1 MSNEEKS
8 LVEYV
13 QNLVTYIKKTDIVAT
28 DMLTRAEGLTGAV
41 STFKLV
47 LEILNMMKDK
57 DVQESE
63 DSSTAR
69 GEPTTLSGGA
79 LGFAITE
86 KLLKKITSQKGLE
99 QKLQVTIS
107 ELSKVWPFLS
117 KNLTLISQLVV
128 HYSVNI
134 MRAHA
139 LVKSG
144 NIEVSASLVEAKGD
158 QDHDLISK
166 NSAAIKSINDLT
178 ASAVTYK
185 KSLQNTVEDCQDDLE
200 KAIKILNALY
210 EELTKKKSPATVPGE
225 EKVEQEVKEIQRK
238 TTERSYEMM
247 KKYFNIILENINE
260 ILMFLNKNNELPELV
275 PEHLLH

>member
-13 QNLVTYIKKTDIVAT
+13 QNLTTYIKKTDIIAT
-28 DMLTRAEGLTGAV
+28 DMLTRAEGLSGAV

-47 LEILNMMKDK
+47 LGILGMMKDK
-57 DVQESE
+57 DADIKEE
-63 DSSTAR
+63 DSV
-69 GEPTTLSGGA
+69 EVPTGLSGGA
-79 LGFAITE
+79 LGFAINE
-86 KLLKKITSQKGLE
+86 KLLKKISSQKSLE
-99 QKLQVTIS
+99 LKLHVTIT

-139 LVKSG
+139 LLKSG
-144 NIEVSASLVEAKGD
+144 NIEVSASLVEARGGD
-158 QDHDLISK
+158 ENDLIHK
-166 NSAAIKSINDLT
+166 NSATIRTINDLT

-210 EELTKKKSPATVPGE
+210 DEMMKKKSPAIVNGE
-225 EKVEQEVKEIQRK
+225 EKGDEKVKEIQRK

-260 ILMFLNKNNELPELV
+260 IFVFLNKNNELPELV
-275 PEHLLH
+275 PENLLH

>member
-13 QNLVTYIKKTDIVAT
+13 QNLTTYIKKTDIIAT
-28 DMLTRAEGLTGAV
+28 DMLTRAEGLSGAV

-47 LEILNMMKDK
+47 LGILGMMKDK
-57 DVQESE
+57 DADIKEE
-63 DSSTAR
+63 DSVEVPA
-69 GEPTTLSGGA
+69 GLSGGA
-79 LGFAITE
+79 LGFAINE
-86 KLLKKITSQKGLE
+86 KLLKKISSQKSLE
-99 QKLQVTIS
+99 LKLHVTIT

-139 LVKSG
+139 LLKSG
-144 NIEVSASLVEAKGD
+144 NIEVSASLVEAKGGD
-158 QDHDLISK
+158 ENDLIHK
-166 NSAAIKSINDLT
+166 NSATIRTINDLT

-210 EELTKKKSPATVPGE
+210 DEMMKKKSPAIVNGE
-225 EKVEQEVKEIQRK
+225 EKGDEKVKEIQTK
-238 TTERSYEMM
+238 TTQRTYEMM

-260 ILMFLNKNNELPELV
+260 IFVFLNKNNELPELV
-275 PEHLLH
+275 PENLLH